1 MLKWYILRWH
11 ILSPSIR
18 YACQLNNTY
27 MAISSYLYWNLSY
40 CIFSSSKTPISFF
53 SMYPIS
59 FLKLSIFL
67 IYLKHVQGFSGGA
80 VVKNLPANAG
90 DTGLIPGPE
99 DPTCCEATK
108 SVQHSYWDC
117 VLEPEN
123 HNYLANL
130 LQLLK
135 PTPPCPRA
143 CNKRNHHNEKPENR
157 H

>member
-1 MLKWYILRWH
+1 M
-11 ILSPSIR
+11 
-18 YACQLNNTY
+18 
-27 MAISSYLYWNLSY
+27 
-40 CIFSSSKTPISFF
+40 
-53 SMYPIS
+53 
-59 FLKLSIFL
+59 KLSIFL

-130 LQLLK
+130 LQLEKAKHSNQDPVQPKINKYFLK
-135 PTPPCPRA
+135 
-143 CNKRNHHNEKPENR
+143 
-157 H
+157 